1 MNNSTF
7 DANNIGRRIVDMSCF
22 IKSIMALNK
31 HEPFQ
36 CGFGDMQIVG
46 EHRVG
51 LISCFRLQCKMC
63 NLSTDLH
70 TENPSMA
77 TEMNLNSAAVLATLS
92 IGCGDTQ
99 MVEQQAIMNIPQMS
113 FRQYSTHNEL
123 VSNTIYEAAWES
135 MEEAGMEELQL
146 AKDIGEVDEEGN
158 GLIAVIVDG
167 AWSKWSYKVNY
178 NALSG
183 VVSIYF
189 HFYNQ

>member
-1 MNNSTF
+1 
-7 DANNIGRRIVDMSCF
+7 
-22 IKSIMALNK
+22 
-31 HEPFQ
+31 
-36 CGFGDMQIVG
+36 
-46 EHRVG
+46 
-51 LISCFRLQCKMC
+51 MC

-70 TENPSMA
+70 TDNPSMA

-92 IGCGDTQ
+92 IGCGHTQ

-113 FRQYSTHNEL
+113 FRQYSVHNEL

-167 AWSKWSYKVNY
+167 AWSKRS
-178 NALSG
+178 
-183 VVSIYF
+183 
-189 HFYNQ
+189 